1 MLLFECITNCQYCL
15 QSNCFNL
22 VWQTKNIC
30 CSFKWKTQNTNGK
43 EKQYKIYFD
52 YNLVKMLQI
61 QNAICLINTKLFS
74 RKTLWSFQSFMH
86 LFTYLF
92 MCTYKSDSSWY
103 YEKKYI
109 EKLRNLNDKLRVGG
123 VMMITILHR
132 SSLVPIA
139 S

>member
-1 MLLFECITNCQYCL
+1 
-15 QSNCFNL
+15 
-22 VWQTKNIC
+22 
-30 CSFKWKTQNTNGK
+30 
-43 EKQYKIYFD
+43 
-52 YNLVKMLQI
+52 
-61 QNAICLINTKLFS
+61 
-74 RKTLWSFQSFMH
+74 
-86 LFTYLF
+86 